1 MTFRKG
7 ELDMEMVKIRIPN
20 KAQSAKAFQTLMSRG
35 RVDCYRGDVYNV
47 PEAALDILR
56 KIGIHYQELE
66 RTETDSGIRPD
77 KGSFLFT
84 N

>member
-1 MTFRKG
+1 
-7 ELDMEMVKIRIPN
+7 
-20 KAQSAKAFQTLMSRG
+20 
-35 RVDCYRGDVYNV
+35 VDCYRGDVYNV